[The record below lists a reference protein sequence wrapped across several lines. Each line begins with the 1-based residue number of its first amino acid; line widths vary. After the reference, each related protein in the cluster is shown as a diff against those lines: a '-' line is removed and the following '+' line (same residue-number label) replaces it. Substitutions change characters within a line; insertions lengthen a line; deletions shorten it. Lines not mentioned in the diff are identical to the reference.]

1 MVDDQ
6 GRLLKPGFTGLK
18 IVPQKRHDLE
28 DESEYDDQEENTDKE
43 NDKDS

>member
-1 MVDDQ
+1 
-6 GRLLKPGFTGLK
+6 LLKPGFSGLK
-18 IVPQKRHDLE
+18 IVPQKRIQLE